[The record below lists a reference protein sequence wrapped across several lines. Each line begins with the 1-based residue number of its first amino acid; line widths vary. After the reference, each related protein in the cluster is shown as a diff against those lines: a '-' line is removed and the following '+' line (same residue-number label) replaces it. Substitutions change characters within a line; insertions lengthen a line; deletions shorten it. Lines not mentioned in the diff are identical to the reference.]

1 MSLFRTR
8 KSAQWH
14 IKLRSKDGVWVQRS
28 CGTRDSRTAR
38 RINDTIDALGNA
50 AARAWDLLD
59 LVVDGSLSVAALF
72 DVYAL
77 ADGDLAR
84 VRAHLNDIDVAPLVD
99 AWYEAMQAPAQ
110 GVSLDTAKHY
120 RSAVRSMIPAKRPFT
135 RSALTRRSVE
145 RWIAAMTCAPGT
157 VRKRVAGLRAFTE
170 WLVQQGVLA
179 ACPVDRIALPPQGKP
194 RDRWLTTPQLLALA
208 EQKPEVYGDLD
219 LVLAGTAI
227 DLSTSL
233 QLRRRDITAAKME
246 IRARGTKTYTRDR
259 VVLVAQFAH
268 EAVRRWCE
276 GLGDN
281 ARVFHEIPDR
291 WIAGDVHRLAVQA
304 LVAEGRTEYEGF
316 WLRDHRLSWAVRM
329 AKAGA
334 PMRIISEG
342 LGHANEALVSRIYG
356 RYQPTS
362 RERLAWEQRA
372 ADLDRE
378 REK

>member
-145 RWIAAMTCAPGT
+145 RWIAAMTWHRAPCGSALLACAPSPSGSCNK
-157 VRKRVAGLRAFTE
+157 VCSQRAQ
-170 WLVQQGVLA
+170 W
-179 ACPVDRIALPPQGKP
+179 IASPC
-194 RDRWLTTPQLLALA
+194 
-208 EQKPEVYGDLD
+208 
-219 LVLAGTAI
+219 
-227 DLSTSL
+227 
-233 QLRRRDITAAKME
+233 LRRGS
-246 IRARGTKTYTRDR
+246 RGI
-259 VVLVAQFAH
+259 
-268 EAVRRWCE
+268 
-276 GLGDN
+276 GG
-281 ARVFHEIPDR
+281 
-291 WIAGDVHRLAVQA
+291 
-304 LVAEGRTEYEGF
+304 
-316 WLRDHRLSWAVRM
+316 
-329 AKAGA
+329 
-334 PMRIISEG
+334 
-342 LGHANEALVSRIYG
+342 
-356 RYQPTS
+356 
-362 RERLAWEQRA
+362 
-372 ADLDRE
+372 
-378 REK
+378 